1 MLAILG
7 GLGAALCWATSS
19 LASARS
25 SRMIGAWAT
34 LGWVMLIG
42 TLITIPALV
51 LTGTNVALTP
61 DALLLLGLSGA
72 GNLIGLLLAYSAF
85 KRGQVAIVA
94 PILSTEGA
102 FAAVIAVLFGEQI
115 GIAAALV
122 LTAVA
127 AGVVLASS
135 GGPTDPAA
143 AEPGGLAVPQ
153 ASEAGAPATSSATL
167 SSGSA
172 VPFALAG
179 VVCFGVGLYASARI
193 GATMPLVWSILP
205 ARLGGLIFVALPL
218 LVTGRLRL
226 TRVAAPF
233 VALVAVAEVV
243 GVASYTF
250 GARDGIAIAAVMS
263 SQFGAIAAIV
273 SVAFFGEHL
282 RRIQV
287 IGVAV
292 IAGGVAALAALSA
305 T

>member
-51 LTGTNVALTP
+51 LTGTDVDLTP

-102 FAAVIAVLFGEQI
+102 FAAVIAFLFGEQI
-115 GIAAALV
+115 GIAAALA

-143 AEPGGLAVPQ
+143 AEPGGLAVPES
-153 ASEAGAPATSSATL
+153 SEAGAPATSSATL

-179 VVCFGVGLYASARI
+179 VVCFGVGLYASGRI

-243 GVASYTF
+243 GVASYAF
-250 GARDGIAIAAVMS
+250 GAREGIAIAAVMS

-292 IAGGVAALAALSA
+292 IAGGIAALAALQA
-305 T
+305 A